1 MNIFSL
7 EAVSKSYPDKVL
19 FEDISFSME
28 EGEKVGLVGVNG
40 VGKST
45 LLKIIAGLEKPDL
58 GRVTTGGRKQIRY
71 LSQNPQ
77 FEGDFT
83 ILEYVFKN
91 GPEKLRLFYEYE
103 QLLAKIEKLPSNQA
117 LHLQLQGLI
126 KKIDEEDAWSAESA
140 AKAIL
145 TRLGIH
151 SFSSSLNEL
160 SGGERKRISLASA
173 LINRADLLLLDEPT
187 NHVDNDTLLWL
198 ENYLANEPGAL
209 LMVTHD
215 RYFLERVVTRIIE
228 LERGKI
234 FSCSGSYGDF
244 LEAKAQR
251 EETWG
256 RLEEKRQSILRR
268 ELAWLR
274 QGVKARRTR
283 QKARVER
290 VHTLQKEVD
299 QHKVSGEGLN
309 LSLGSRRLGKK
320 VFELEG
326 VAKSYEAKKLFDN
339 YSFIL
344 SPDERL
350 GIIGP
355 NGSGKTTL
363 LNVMAGLVEPDSGQV
378 KVGET
383 VRLGYYDQESCEM
396 NEEQRVIDYIKEIAE
411 VMPTADGRKVT
422 ASQMLDLFLFPP
434 KVQWAPVGLLSGGEK
449 KRLYLLRTLMGE
461 PNVLFLDEPTNDLDI
476 QTLSILEDYLENF
489 RGAVVVISHDRYF
502 LDRTVERLLVLDGEG
517 GIKEYPGNYSL
528 YREIKER
535 EEKEAEQVSG
545 GKSGIKEGP
554 KGQFVNTAGGKKK
567 TTKKLSYREQKEL
580 DELNEVIPK
589 LEEQAEEIRGKMEQ
603 SGSDYLAL
611 EDLIQKQKTIQGE
624 LDTALERWVELTDL
638 EETYALQKID
648 QRHTE

>member
-45 LLKIIAGLEKPDL
+45 LLKIIAGLEKPDF
-58 GRVTTGGRKQIRY
+58 GQVKTGGRKQIRY

-77 FEGDFT
+77 FEGEFT
-83 ILEYVFKN
+83 VLEYVFKN

-103 QLLAKIEKLPSNQA
+103 QVLAKMERSPSNTE
-117 LHLQLQGLI
+117 LHLRLERLI

-151 SFSSSLNEL
+151 SFSSSLHEL
-160 SGGERKRISLASA
+160 SGGERKRISLASS

-228 LERGKI
+228 LEHGKI
-234 FSCSGSYGDF
+234 FSCSGSYGDY
-244 LEAKAQR
+244 LQAKAQR

-256 RLEEKRQSILRR
+256 RLEEKRQNILRR

-274 QGVKARRTR
+274 QGVKARGTK
-283 QKARVER
+283 QKARVQR
-290 VHTLQKEVD
+290 VHALQKDVD
-299 QHKVSGEGLN
+299 RHKLSGDRLT
-309 LSLGSRRLGKK
+309 LSLGSRRLGKI

-326 VAKSYEAKKLFDN
+326 VTKSFEGKKLFEDF
-339 YSFIL
+339 SFIL
-344 SPDERL
+344 SPGELL

-363 LNVMAGLVEPDSGQV
+363 LNVMAGLVHPDSGDV

-383 VRLGYYDQESCEM
+383 VRLGYYDQESREM
-396 NEEQRVIDYIKEIAE
+396 KEEQRVIDYIKEIAE
-411 VMPTADGRKVT
+411 VIPTANGRKVT
-422 ASQMLDLFLFPP
+422 ASQMLELFLFPP
-434 KVQWAPVGLLSGGEK
+434 KTQWSPVGKLSGGEK

-489 RGAVVVISHDRYF
+489 RGTVAVISHDRYF

-517 GIKEYPGNYSL
+517 GIKEYPGNYSF

-535 EEKEAEQVSG
+535 EENDAGQAG
-545 GKSGIKEGP
+545 RGKSRTKEHP
-554 KGQFVNTAGGKKK
+554 QDARGQSAHTAGEKKK
-567 TTKKLSYREQKEL
+567 TIRKLSYHEERELKALHET
-580 DELNEVIPK
+580 IPK
-589 LEEQAEEIRGKMEQ
+589 LEEQTEEIRGKMER

-611 EDLIQKQKTIQGE
+611 EELVQKQKKIQRE
-624 LDTALERWVELTDL
+624 LDAALERWVELTDL
-638 EETYALQKID
+638 ADTYARNKMQ
-648 QRHTE
+648 